1 MELTETMF
9 NSLQRSGVIKALGG
23 NKMMI
28 ADFDA
33 FARRMDWSL
42 DSEEY
47 INALSAYRD
56 GIISY
61 DKKLGDSIKANFDAI
76 SNAKVGD

>member
-1 MELTETMF
+1 MELTEEMF
-9 NSLQRSGVIKALGG
+9 NSLMRSGVIKALGG

-28 ADFDA
+28 TDFEA